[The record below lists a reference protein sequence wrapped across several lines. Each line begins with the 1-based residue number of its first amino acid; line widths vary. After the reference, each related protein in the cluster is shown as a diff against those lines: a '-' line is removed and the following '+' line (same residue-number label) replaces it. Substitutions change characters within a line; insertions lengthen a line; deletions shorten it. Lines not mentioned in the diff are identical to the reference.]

1 MGFTSAISNE
11 NAVRRSLCTCIG
23 HIARGDRSNSIAPY
37 HRGRMLLSPS
47 LLERADGLCRFLVLV
62 LAWREASA
70 ASSGNVFLCDVYGAV
85 AVVLLA
91 LPLCCRWVCRRQ
103 KVMAVLVGSQLGMHS
118 VEGSCQHARWR
129 GSSHMHPE
137 GCGPNAVYVL
147 ALFGGLFCPAIEF
160 IVGGSNSTRRVL
172 TVYRD
177 NGTSSY
183 GRLHHSSR
191 GRRHS
196 C

>member
-1 MGFTSAISNE
+1 MLFAIFVSQNEPVDFADFLFWFWRGARRAPPRRATSSFAMCT
-11 NAVRRSLCTCIG
+11 VRS
-23 HIARGDRSNSIAPY
+23 H
-37 HRGRMLLSPS
+37 S
-47 LLERADGLCRFLVLV
+47 LLRP
-62 LAWREASA
+62 
-70 ASSGNVFLCDVYGAV
+70 
-85 AVVLLA
+85 
-91 LPLCCRWVCRRQ
+91 LPVCRRWACCRQ
-103 KVMAVLVGSQLGMHS
+103 KVMAVLFGSQLGMHS

-147 ALFGGLFCPAIEF
+147 ALFGGLFCPATEF
-160 IVGGSNSTRRVL
+160 IVGGSHSTRRVL

-196 C
+196 Y

>member
-1 MGFTSAISNE
+1 
-11 NAVRRSLCTCIG
+11 
-23 HIARGDRSNSIAPY
+23 
-37 HRGRMLLSPS
+37 MLLSPS
-47 LLERADGLCRFLVLV
+47 LLERAEWSLQISCFGFGVARGERRLVGQRLSLRCV
-62 LAWREASA
+62 RCGH
-70 ASSGNVFLCDVYGAV
+70 SGFTC
-85 AVVLLA
+85 
-91 LPLCCRWVCRRQ
+91 PPCCRWVCRRQ

-137 GCGPNAVYVL
+137 GCGPNALYVL
-147 ALFGGLFCPAIEF
+147 ALFGGLFCPATEF
-160 IVGGSNSTRRVL
+160 IVGGSHSTRRIL